1 MRLNHRWS
9 KQAIPRRREQEE
21 SGTNLTSRWVLG
33 MRVDATSYE
42 DASRRVVR
50 WAQQGRSA
58 YVCVASVHMV
68 MEAFD
73 SRVFQRVVNGAA
85 LVTPDGRP
93 LVWALKSLKVKG
105 ASQVR
110 GTDLTTRV
118 VEQAA
123 REGVPIGLYGGTPEL
138 LESFVRVLEARF
150 PGVKVVCRIAP
161 PFRPLTPE
169 EDESVTQQIVAS
181 GARILFVGIG
191 CPKQE
196 NWMAAH
202 KERIPAV
209 MLGVGA
215 AFDFHTGRVRQAPRW
230 MQSAGLEWVYRLAM
244 DPRRLWKRYAKHNPR
259 FVGLLALQLLNLR
272 RFGGAGDRSSDWT
285 TPSKAVQLDAVS
297 QTRASDVRK
306 GRTR

>member
-1 MRLNHRWS
+1 M
-9 KQAIPRRREQEE
+9 
-21 SGTNLTSRWVLG
+21 LG

-50 WAQQGRSA
+50 WAREGRSA
-58 YVCVASVHMV
+58 YVRVACVNDV
-68 MEAFD
+68 MQAFD
-73 SRVFQRVVNGAA
+73 SATFRQVANDGD

-93 LVWALKSLKVKG
+93 LFWALKALGVKD

-110 GTDLTTRV
+110 GTDLTLHV
-118 VEQAA
+118 VERAA

-138 LESFVRVLEARF
+138 LESFVEVLRAHYPEVRVA
-150 PGVKVVCRIAP
+150 CRIAP

-169 EDESVTQQIVAS
+169 EDEAVTREIVDS

-191 CPKQE
+191 CPKQDY
-196 NWMAAH
+196 WMAAH
-202 KERIPAV
+202 KGRIPAV

-230 MQSAGLEWVYRLAM
+230 MQAAGLEWMFRLMM

-259 FVGLLALQLLNLR
+259 FAGLFLLQLLGLHRPAGRSAANAS
-272 RFGGAGDRSSDWT
+272 GA
-285 TPSKAVQLDAVS
+285 
-297 QTRASDVRK
+297 TR
-306 GRTR
+306 

>member
-1 MRLNHRWS
+1 MTTRVPTGGADDSAASESR
-9 KQAIPRRREQEE
+9 QAGIDLISRR
-21 SGTNLTSRWVLG
+21 VLG
-33 MRVDATSYE
+33 MRVDATSCE
-42 DASRRVVR
+42 DAARRIVR
-50 WAQQGRSA
+50 WARDGRSA

-73 SRVFQRVVNGAA
+73 SIEFQQIVNGAS

-93 LVWALKSLKVKG
+93 LVWALRGLGVER

-110 GTDLTTRV
+110 GTDLTTHV
-118 VEQAA
+118 IEAAA

-138 LESFVRVLEARF
+138 LESFVEMLNARF
-150 PGVKVVCRIAP
+150 PGVRVACKIAP
-161 PFRPLTPE
+161 PFRPLTLE
-169 EDESVTQQIVAS
+169 EDEEVTQEIASS

-196 NWMAAH
+196 RWMATH
-202 KERIPAV
+202 EGRFPAV

-230 MQSAGLEWVYRLAM
+230 MQATGLEWAFRLMM

-259 FVGLLALQLLNLR
+259 FVGLFLLQLMGVR
-272 RFGGAGDRSSDWT
+272 RFDRGEHPHPGSLYSDRGTPGA
-285 TPSKAVQLDAVS
+285 
-297 QTRASDVRK
+297 RANGSGIGHTDGTSR
-306 GRTR
+306 